1 MTRILLVMTMV
12 ILGVSAASAPSA
24 DPPLKW
30 AIAIHGG
37 AGVSETLA
45 SDARAVE
52 RKEYEN
58 ALQAALAVG
67 SDVLSQGGTALD
79 AVEKV
84 IRAME
89 NDPHFNAGKGACYNA
104 VGKHELDAS
113 IMDGKTLACGAVAGV
128 RTVKNP
134 ISLARLVMSKTRHVL
149 FTGDGAEEFA
159 TSMGVERVENS
170 WFDTEKEWKT
180 YQRWLAKQ
188 KAKSPETP
196 KGGGTVGCLCL
207 DSQGHLAAGTSTG
220 GLTGKMFGRVGDTPI
235 IGAGN
240 FADDRTCAVSCSG
253 TGEEFIRHGVA
264 RTISNLIAYK
274 GYTVQ
279 QAGDE
284 LIQKTLKPDVGGAI
298 ILGKAGDFACC
309 FNTDG
314 MFRGYANSAGKNVV
328 AIWK

>member
-1 MTRILLVMTMV
+1 MIRTLFALTAVLTVAI
-12 ILGVSAASAPSA
+12 GSANPSA
-24 DPPLKW
+24 DAPLKW

-52 RKEYEN
+52 RKEYED
-58 ALQAALAVG
+58 ALRAAISLG
-67 SDVLSQGGTALD
+67 SDILAQGGTALD
-79 AVEKV
+79 AVERV

-89 NDPHFNAGKGACYNA
+89 DDPHFNAGKGACYNA
-104 VGKHELDAS
+104 AGKHELDAS
-113 IMDGKTLACGAVAGV
+113 IMDGKTLSCGAVAGV

-134 ISLARLVMSKTRHVL
+134 ISLARQVMAKTRHVL
-149 FTGDGAEEFA
+149 FMGDGAEEFA
-159 TSMGVERVENS
+159 TKMGVERVENS
-170 WFDTEKEWKT
+170 YFDTPKEWRT
-180 YQRWLAKQ
+180 YQRWLERQ
-188 KAKSPETP
+188 KRSAPETP

-264 RTISNLIAYK
+264 RSIADLIAYK
-274 GYTVQ
+274 GYSVQ

-284 LIQKTLKPDVGGAI
+284 LIHKTLKPDIGGCI

-314 MFRGYANSAGKNVV
+314 MFRGYANSNGKAEV

>member
-1 MTRILLVMTMV
+1 MTLRILLCAFAVFV
-12 ILGVSAASAPSA
+12 AIAIPASSA

-37 AGVSETLA
+37 AGVSDTLKA
-45 SDARAVE
+45 DDKSDQRKAYEDALRAAVSLG
-52 RKEYEN
+52 RDH
-58 ALQAALAVG
+58 LA
-67 SDVLSQGGTALD
+67 QGGTALD

-89 NDPHFNAGKGACYNA
+89 NDPLFNCGKGACFNA

-113 IMDGKTLACGAVAGV
+113 IMDGQTLACGAVAGL

-134 ISLARLVMSKTRHVL
+134 ISLARMVMTKTKNVL
-149 FTGDGAEEFA
+149 YIMDGAEEFA
-159 TSMGVERVENS
+159 TKMGVERVENS
-170 WFDTEKEWKT
+170 WLDTPR
-180 YQRWLAKQ
+180 QRVIFERWQAKQ
-188 KAKSPETP
+188 QAKAAETK
-196 KGGGTVGCLCL
+196 KGGETVGCVCL
-207 DSQGHLAAGTSTG
+207 DSRGHLAAGTSTG
-220 GLTGKMFGRVGDTPI
+220 GVTGKPVGRVGDSPI
-235 IGAGN
+235 IGAGTL
-240 FADDRTCAVSCSG
+240 ADDRTCGVSCSG

-264 RTISNLIAYK
+264 RTIANLIEYK
-274 GYTVQ
+274 GYSVQ

-284 LIQKTLKPDVGGAI
+284 LMQKTLKPDIGGAI

-314 MFRGYANSAGKNVV
+314 MFRAYANSAGKVEV

>member
-1 MTRILLVMTMV
+1 MRSSGIVLAFFV
-12 ILGVSAASAPSA
+12 IAVVVSFAPSA

-37 AGVSETLA
+37 AGVSDTLKPE
-45 SDARAVE
+45 DAAL
-52 RKEYEN
+52 RKEYED
-58 ALQAALAVG
+58 ALRAAVSLGGGHLA
-67 SDVLSQGGTALD
+67 QGGTALD

-89 NDPHFNAGKGACYNA
+89 NDPHFNAGKGACYNL

-113 IMDGKTLACGAVAGV
+113 IMDGRTLACGAVAGV

-134 ISLARLVMSKTRHVL
+134 ISLARMVMDKTRNVL
-149 FTGDGAEEFA
+149 YIMDGAEEFA
-159 TSMGVERVENS
+159 TRMGVERVENS
-170 WFDTEKEWKT
+170 YFDTPGQWAI
-180 YQRWLAKQ
+180 YQRWLEKQ
-188 KAKSPETP
+188 KKLA
-196 KGGGTVGCLCL
+196 GGGTVGCLCL

-220 GLTGKMFGRVGDTPI
+220 GVTGKPIGRVGDSPI
-235 IGAGN
+235 IGAGTL
-240 FADDRTCAVSCSG
+240 ADDRTCAISCSG

-264 RTISNLIAYK
+264 RSIANLISYK
-274 GYTVQ
+274 GMSLQ

-284 LIQKTLKPDVGGAI
+284 LMHKTLQPDIGGCI

-309 FNTDG
+309 YNTDG
-314 MFRGYANSAGKNVV
+314 MFRAYANSAGKVEV

>member
-1 MTRILLVMTMV
+1 MTRLI
-12 ILGVSAASAPSA
+12 AALTLALTAAMASLAPSA

-37 AGVSETLA
+37 AGVSDTLKSEEK
-45 SDARAVE
+45 SDV
-52 RKEYEN
+52 RKEYED
-58 ALQAALAVG
+58 ALRAAVSLG
-67 SDVLSQGGTALD
+67 GDVLAQGGSAVD

-89 NDPHFNAGKGACYNA
+89 DDPHFNAGKGACYNLI
-104 VGKHELDAS
+104 GKHELDAS

-134 ISLARLVMSKTRHVL
+134 ISLARLVMTKTRNVL
-149 FTGDGAEEFA
+149 YIMDGAEEFA
-159 TSMGVERVENS
+159 SKMGVERVENS
-170 WFDTEKEWKT
+170 YFDTPKEWRT
-180 YQRWLAKQ
+180 YQRWLDKQ
-188 KAKSPETP
+188 KQKSAETP

-220 GLTGKMFGRVGDTPI
+220 GVTGKPIGRVGDTPI
-235 IGAGN
+235 VGAGTL
-240 FADDRTCAVSCSG
+240 ADNRTCAISCSG

-264 RTISNLIAYK
+264 RTIANLIEFK
-274 GYTVQ
+274 GYSVQ

-284 LIQKTLKPDVGGAI
+284 LMHKTLKPDIGGAI
-298 ILGKAGDFACC
+298 ILGKAGDFACS

-314 MFRGYANSAGKNVV
+314 MFRGYANSTGKVEI

>member
-1 MTRILLVMTMV
+1 
-12 ILGVSAASAPSA
+12 
-24 DPPLKW
+24 
-30 AIAIHGG
+30 
-37 AGVSETLA
+37 
-45 SDARAVE
+45 
-52 RKEYEN
+52 
-58 ALQAALAVG
+58 
-67 SDVLSQGGTALD
+67 
-79 AVEKV
+79 
-84 IRAME
+84 
-89 NDPHFNAGKGACYNA
+89 
-104 VGKHELDAS
+104 
-113 IMDGKTLACGAVAGV
+113 MDGKTLACGAVAGV

-159 TSMGVERVENS
+159 TNMGVERVENS

-180 YQRWLAKQ
+180 YQRWLARQ
-188 KAKSPETP
+188 KAKSSEKQ

-207 DSQGHLAAGTSTG
+207 DSKGHLAAGTSTG

-264 RTISNLIAYK
+264 RTISNLIAFK
-274 GYTVQ
+274 GYSVQ

-284 LIQKTLKPDVGGAI
+284 VIQKTLKPDVGGCI

-314 MFRGYANSAGKNVV
+314 MFRGYANSAGKNEV